1 MKCHKC
7 HKHFKP
13 ERNLDTASTCPD
25 CSQVYDNTVQLQ
37 QLFEEILKRHVVL
50 IELREI
56 YRHKLDTIL
65 KNAQKQAF

>member
-1 MKCHKC
+1 MKCKAC

-13 ERNLDTASTCPD
+13 ERTIEQDSVCPD
-25 CSQVYDNTVQLQ
+25 CQPAGNTQLNA
-37 QLFEEILKRHVVL
+37 LFEEILKRHVVL
-50 IELREI
+50 TELREI